1 MLAYSGSVSL
11 KFCLFVCCFVCLFF
25 SFYNFGFWL
34 KFWMFF
40 LLLLF
45 LLLFITLDFKN
56 GCQYT
61 SFCHGKAALLSI
73 LRVIIW
79 CLILLGYSFPGIVYR
94 ELFTWQLYFI
104 GKSKKAGKMPFQSFL
119 LRIFIIIVCT
129 NYNDVNLVCNK
140 NVFSNCLHVPLV
152 HIKSFWQFQRDP
164 NKRIVVS
171 FFKHFKS

>member
-1 MLAYSGSVSL
+1 MSGSNTLVNNTLVFKLWLILFFLSIVKVNVGL
-11 KFCLFVCCFVCLFF
+11 FWISFIKVLFVCMLFCLFVF

-40 LLLLF
+40 FLLLF
-45 LLLFITLDFKN
+45 LLLFTTLDFKN

-79 CLILLGYSFPGIVYR
+79 CLILLRYSFPGISR

-104 GKSKKAGKMPFQSFL
+104 GKSKKAGKCLFSLFL

-129 NYNDVNLVCNK
+129 NYNDVNL
-140 NVFSNCLHVPLV
+140 FT
-152 HIKSFWQFQRDP
+152 
-164 NKRIVVS
+164 
-171 FFKHFKS
+171 